1 MSFTKFEKKETIA
14 PRSVPEIGPAPYTL
28 GWYEARKSTIGASEA
43 AAVCGLSRYAQPLEI
58 YNRKQE
64 GFEAEPQTQAQR
76 RGHVFE
82 DATLT
87 LYSDRVG
94 GTLLKTTPMLVHP
107 TWKFMSA
114 TPDGIWMPDELER
127 KPNII
132 AALKAQSIPVDAKTT
147 MHWNEFGEEGTD
159 DIPQEYVMQAQQQM
173 AVTGAPRCDLPVLK
187 NMDVSIYSVV
197 RNDELIGHIMEAE
210 KELMERIANNDPPEP
225 NWEHPKTYDIVRQM
239 YDVTEESKE
248 MSDKSAQIWVE
259 VSALS
264 EQKTRLEKAIKLL
277 KAQVLDE
284 MGYCAIGNLPNGGQ
298 LVRKTIKREAREV
311 AASEYVRLTY
321 RKERKN

>member
-1 MSFTKFEKKETIA
+1 MSFTKFEKIETIV
-14 PRSVPEIGPAPYTL
+14 PRVMPEVGPAPYTP

-58 YNRKQE
+58 YNRKKKDLKP
-64 GFEAEPQTQAQR
+64 EPQTKAQR

-114 TPDGIWMPDELER
+114 TPDAIWMPDVLER
-127 KPNII
+127 DPNLLQV
-132 AALKAQSIPVDAKTT
+132 LKSQSIPVDAKTT

-210 KELMERIANNDPPEP
+210 KEMMERLGNNDPPAP
-225 NWEHPKTYDIVRQM
+225 NWEHPKTYDIIRSM
-239 YDVTEESKE
+239 YDVTETSKE
-248 MSDKSAQIWVE
+248 MADESAGMWLE
-259 VSALS
+259 ASALS
-264 EQKTRLEKAIKLL
+264 EQKNRLEKAIKAL

-284 MGYCAIGNLPNGGQ
+284 MGDCAVGNLPNGGQ

-311 AASEYVRLTY
+311 AASEYVRLTF